1 MGIGPKDLLADFN
14 TYGLLF
20 ETLAVRDLRIYAE
33 ALDGYVSHYRDRNGL
48 ECDAVVH
55 LRNGKYG
62 LVEVKI
68 GGDTLIEEG
77 VKNLKNLSQKIDTDR
92 MNEPSFM
99 MVLTA
104 IGDYAFRRSDGVWI
118 VPIAALKH

>member
-1 MGIGPKDLLADFN
+1 
-14 TYGLLF
+14 
-20 ETLAVRDLRIYAE
+20 LRVYAE
-33 ALDGYVSHYRDRNGL
+33 ALDGHVSHYRDRNGL

-77 VKNLKNLSQKIDTDR
+77 VNNLKKLSQKIDIDR

-118 VPIAALKH
+118 VPIAALKQ

>member
-1 MGIGPKDLLADFN
+1 M
-14 TYGLLF
+14 
-20 ETLAVRDLRIYAE
+20 
-33 ALDGYVSHYRDRNGL
+33 
-48 ECDAVVH
+48 
-55 LRNGKYG
+55 
-62 LVEVKI
+62 KI

-77 VKNLKNLSQKIDTDR
+77 VNNLKKLSQKIDIDR

-118 VPIAALKH
+118 VPIAALKQ